1 MQLGAPQAE
10 VYRLGPGDWWA
21 AAISVP
27 PTAAA
32 LDWVLSNAAQ
42 SVWDNNGM
50 QARPASP
57 LQGAVCAKGMPMRWP
72 CCRSAVQCMRCS
84 MARTARARS

>member
-1 MQLGAPQAE
+1 MMQLGAPQAE

-32 LDWVLSNAAQ
+32 LDWVLSDAAQ
-42 SVWDNNGM
+42 RVWDNNGM
-50 QARPASP
+50 QARPQPPSGHA
-57 LQGAVCAKGMPMRWP
+57 LAGTVCLRQQGHLG
-72 CCRSAVQCMRCS
+72 QLDLHLLL
-84 MARTARARS
+84 